1 MSTENEL
8 NSPID
13 PNTTGGKALLEGIQG
28 NIVQAHGREY
38 AALLLIRLKDEAG
51 ASGKARRWIASFADR
66 KVTSAYDE
74 WRKRKKASSAGTSD
88 PFAMV
93 LLSAYG
99 YDALGLSSS
108 MPEDHYFQSG
118 MRAGQYWPGGGGVD
132 QWEHS
137 YKTPPHVLILFAG
150 DSERTISHF
159 AEEAKEKLTA
169 FCTVEREVGYRN
181 LQEHFGYRDSISQPL
196 FVTDQIERY
205 RNRHSTLHRSPQ
217 APVKAV
223 LAEEADPN
231 SGYGS
236 YMVFLKLEQNV
247 QAFQNAVEVLADR
260 LSLRGGA
267 REYASA
273 LIVGRYPDGRPLSST
288 PMKESDMDDFN
299 FSDDPDGRVC
309 PFHSHIRKMN
319 PRPGANTGQEGL
331 LPIARR
337 SVLYDERPD
346 RTAGAA
352 VPTDRVGLLFMSFQ
366 GDLAQF
372 VWHQRRA
379 DDPDFPVRNAGLDP
393 LCGADRSTYG
403 VPAQT
408 WTGPRTER
416 FRFQDFVRMKGGE
429 YFFAPSIPFLKT
441 LGK

>member
-1 MSTENEL
+1 M
-8 NSPID
+8 
-13 PNTTGGKALLEGIQG
+13 A
-28 NIVQAHGREY
+28 
-38 AALLLIRLKDEAG
+38 
-51 ASGKARRWIASFADR
+51 
-66 KVTSAYDE
+66 
-74 WRKRKKASSAGTSD
+74 
-88 PFAMV
+88 
-93 LLSAYG
+93 
-99 YDALGLSSS
+99 
-108 MPEDHYFQSG
+108 
-118 MRAGQYWPGGGGVD
+118 
-132 QWEHS
+132 
-137 YKTPPHVLILFAG
+137 
-150 DSERTISHF
+150 
-159 AEEAKEKLTA
+159 
-169 FCTVEREVGYRN
+169 
-181 LQEHFGYRDSISQPL
+181 
-196 FVTDQIERY
+196 
-205 RNRHSTLHRSPQ
+205 
-217 APVKAV
+217 
-223 LAEEADPN
+223 
-231 SGYGS
+231 
-236 YMVFLKLEQNV
+236 FLKLEQNV

-299 FSDDPDGRVC
+299 FSDDADGAVC

-319 PRPGANTGQEGL
+319 PRPGANRGGDGL

-337 SVLYDERPD
+337 SVLYGERPD
-346 RTAGAA
+346 LTKAGRKKGIAA
-352 VPTDRVGLLFMSFQ
+352 PTERVGLLFMSLQ

-379 DDPDFPVRNAGLDP
+379 DDPDFPVRNTGLDP
-393 LCGADRSTYG
+393 LCGADRSSSYG